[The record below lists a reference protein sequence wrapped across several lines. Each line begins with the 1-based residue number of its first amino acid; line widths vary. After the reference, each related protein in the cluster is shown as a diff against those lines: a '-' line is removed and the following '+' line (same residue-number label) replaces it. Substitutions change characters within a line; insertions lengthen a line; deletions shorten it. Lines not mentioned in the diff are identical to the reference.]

1 MANASDLIADL
12 MAGALALVIVA
23 IVLVTMAE
31 FTLAAFSNG
40 STYAKAIA
48 VGYDIFWLFIGSSYL
63 LSATDRGS
71 PDDED

>member
-12 MAGALALVIVA
+12 MTGAFALVIVS
-23 IVLVTMAE
+23 IVLITMVE

-63 LSATDRGS
+63 LSATDRAS